1 MSRPREVVYRDWV
14 NRILPTLR
22 RHRAGINHLTSEAFS
37 TFCCHAVL
45 ARFKLLI
52 LTGTLEDDVR
62 GELIEEVARR
72 GWQYSS
78 DVEFPTLA
86 SMSIFKG
93 HTPNSLSHLYGD
105 MVVQVVGKQKRKG
118 VKLATREVTVTQM
131 NNLL

>member
-1 MSRPREVVYRDWV
+1 M
-14 NRILPTLR
+14 
-22 RHRAGINHLTSEAFS
+22 
-37 TFCCHAVL
+37 

-62 GELIEEVARR
+62 GGLTEEVARM

-86 SMSIFKG
+86 SMSTFEG
-93 HTPNSLSHLYGD
+93 HSPDSLSHLYGD

-118 VKLATREVTVTQM
+118 VKLATREVTMTQV

>member
-1 MSRPREVVYRDWV
+1 MT
-14 NRILPTLR
+14 NTLQ
-22 RHRAGINHLTSEAFS
+22 
-37 TFCCHAVL
+37 
-45 ARFKLLI
+45 
-52 LTGTLEDDVR
+52 DDVR

-86 SMSIFKG
+86 SISIFKG

-118 VKLATREVTVTQM
+118 LKLATRAVTVTQVHT
-131 NNLL
+131 LSGIFWPAL

>member
-14 NRILPTLR
+14 
-22 RHRAGINHLTSEAFS
+22 
-37 TFCCHAVL
+37 L
-45 ARFKLLI
+45 ALFKLLI
-52 LTGTLEDDVR
+52 LKGTLQDDVR

-93 HTPNSLSHLYGD
+93 HTPDSLSHLYGD

>member
-1 MSRPREVVYRDWV
+1 M
-14 NRILPTLR
+14 
-22 RHRAGINHLTSEAFS
+22 
-37 TFCCHAVL
+37 

-62 GELIEEVARR
+62 GELTEEVARR

-78 DVEFPTLA
+78 DMEFPTLA
-86 SMSIFKG
+86 SMSTFEG
-93 HTPNSLSHLYGD
+93 HSPDSLSHLYGD

-118 VKLATREVTVTQM
+118 VKLATRKVTVTQM

>member
-1 MSRPREVVYRDWV
+1 MA
-14 NRILPTLR
+14 L
-22 RHRAGINHLTSEAFS
+22 
-37 TFCCHAVL
+37 
-45 ARFKLLI
+45 FKLLI
-52 LTGTLEDDVR
+52 QTVSLQDDVR

-78 DVEFPTLA
+78 DMEFPTLA
-86 SMSIFKG
+86 SMSTFEG
-93 HTPNSLSHLYGD
+93 HSPDSLSHLYGD